1 MATALTRLVMAVA
14 TVAATACSIDVRGDE
29 AVVREERR
37 FAVGADLELTV
48 STFDGALE
56 VLSWDRPEVLVE
68 IERRAASGG
77 DAQALEVTAEQQG
90 NRLII
95 DAPRPARSGGDS
107 VIQLGGSRSPSVN
120 FRVTVPSR
128 LTLDARTG
136 DGAVA
141 ARDLAGRITLRTADG
156 AVNTD
161 RLAGAVLVDSGDGA
175 VIVRDVRGALD
186 LHTGDGAVNVSG
198 RLEALRI
205 VTGDGPVRI
214 DAAEGSTMTS
224 EWTVESGDGAITVR
238 LPPAFEAEIDAQSAD
253 GRITV
258 EGLATATP
266 SNDDDRPAQLR
277 TTLGKGGQL
286 LRLRTGDGPI
296 TIDR

>member
-1 MATALTRLVMAVA
+1 MATALKRILIAVA
-14 TVAATACSIDVRGDE
+14 AVAAGACSIDVRGDE
-29 AVVREERR
+29 VVVREERR
-37 FAVGADLELTV
+37 FAVGSDLELAV
-48 STFDGALE
+48 STFDGSLE
-56 VLSWDRPEVLVE
+56 ILSWDRPEVLVE
-68 IERRAASGG
+68 IERRGASGA
-77 DAQALEVTAEQQG
+77 DAQALDVRTEQQG
-90 NRLII
+90 NRLVV
-95 DAPRPARSGGDS
+95 DAPTPPRIDRDS
-107 VIQLGGSRSPSVN
+107 VIQLGGFRSPSVN
-120 FRVTVPSR
+120 FRVTAPAR

-141 ARDLAGRITLRTADG
+141 ARDLGGRITLRTADG

-161 RLAGAVLVDSGDGA
+161 RLSGAVLVDSGDGA
-175 VIVRDVRGALD
+175 VIVRDARGTLD

-205 VTGDGPVRI
+205 VTGDGAVRV
-214 DAAEGSTMTS
+214 DAEDGSTMTS

-238 LPPAFEAEIDAQSAD
+238 LPAALEAEIDAHSGD
-253 GRITV
+253 GRIRV

-266 SNDDDRPAQLR
+266 SRDDDRPTQLR